1 MLDGGFMNKI
11 DRLIQKKNELELTRK
26 KLERLADEIDLK
38 HESNM
43 RDIAKAYKDF
53 YDEKINKEFILY
65 DRYPSVEALEIYLQ
79 KNSRR
84 FPLYDYGVLNVKEL
98 AEVIK
103 HIYQFKTGQEFE
115 ILTIGANEKYGTPV
129 YGGQIFSLR
138 PHVYFMVG
146 NNESLSSFKN
156 YNGMYVNSDKF
167 YTDIYLD
174 ARGKNMVNIELDRDY
189 RSSLG
194 IECLTGSLL
203 DEKGNINYSDGQRTF
218 YDTFDGSINKQI
230 FSKNILSNLNSS
242 HFKGIKDVL
251 DFEVHP
257 DDSFIANILI
267 SIIIYKRNNQI
278 QQLTEADYSHIFDV
292 LFHEKVDIVGD
303 ALKDIPRKL
312 TYVPKFNSKG

>member
-1 MLDGGFMNKI
+1 M
-11 DRLIQKKNELELTRK
+11 DRIYKLMKKAKDLEHRKKELELLIEK
-26 KLERLADEIDLK
+26 NNLQYS
-38 HESNM
+38 SNIK
-43 RDIAKAYKDF
+43 DIAKAYQDF
-53 YDEKINKEFILY
+53 YDKKTNNEFVLY
-65 DRYPSVEALEIYLQ
+65 DRYPSIEALKLYLQ
-79 KNSRR
+79 NISWR
-84 FPLYDYGVLNVKEL
+84 FPLYDFGVLNVKEL
-98 AEVIK
+98 AEIIK

-115 ILTIGANEKYGTPV
+115 ILTIGATEKEWTPV
-129 YGGQIFSLR
+129 YGGQTFSLR
-138 PHVYFMVG
+138 THVYFMVG
-146 NNESLSSFKN
+146 NNKSLSSFKN

-167 YTDIYLD
+167 YTDIYSD
-174 ARGKNMVNIELDRDY
+174 AHGKNMVNIELDRDY
-189 RSSLG
+189 LNTLG
-194 IECLTGSLL
+194 IECLTGNFW
-203 DEKGNINYSDGQRTF
+203 DEKENINYSDDRS
-218 YDTFDGSINKQI
+218 DTFDGSINKQI